1 MELIA
6 QRGLPVNTTTAVK
19 EPLMAGDDKPEIL
32 APLTTG
38 FARTGYE
45 LDTIEARAEK
55 MAYGKAASEAKAE
68 HAH

>member
-1 MELIA
+1 
-6 QRGLPVNTTTAVK
+6 
-19 EPLMAGDDKPEIL
+19 MAGDEKPEIL

-55 MAYGKAASEAKAE
+55 MAYGKAESEAHPE
-68 HAH
+68 QAH